1 MQILKS
7 ILLMEISIR
16 INYSILLFIL
26 KEFLII
32 KMDMPIIRPINVK
45 FLVVAITNIAP
56 KVNRTEKTT
65 MNHLGKIRSFLV
77 ASL

>member
-1 MQILKS
+1 
-7 ILLMEISIR
+7 
-16 INYSILLFIL
+16 
-26 KEFLII
+26 
-32 KMDMPIIRPINVK
+32 MDMPIIRPINVK